1 MLPLSY
7 TRPIADL
14 RVGILKI
21 HEKWGNYL
29 DSHQFFFRSEKYLS
43 QKFPI
48 PETISLTIKGG
59 TLPTSELL
67 DKIFLLKPNEVI
79 TYQNIP
85 IAGYYDVQEAF
96 EINERK
102 SIELSTLNIVT
113 RPWDIFLKNG
123 EEIRKD
129 YSLLTNNRESEK
141 LKDKHTITYGKHIF
155 IEKGAAITAAI
166 LNASNGPI
174 YIGKNVEIQEGA
186 ILRGPVTVNEGTTVN
201 MGAKIRQNTTIGPYS
216 KVGGEISN
224 SIIQG
229 FSSKFHDGFLGNSV
243 IGEWCNLGANTNI
256 SNLKN
261 NYLNVKMW
269 DYAKEKFVHT
279 GLQFCGLIMADHT
292 KCGINTM
299 FNTSTSVGVCS
310 NIFGEG
316 FPRTFIPSFAWGGHS
331 GFMTHELKK
340 VFETTELVMQ
350 RKEKE
355 LTNVDKKILS
365 HIFELTANYR
375 LWKK

>member
-29 DSHQFFFRSEKYLS
+29 DSHLFFFRSEKYLS

-85 IAGYYDVQEAF
+85 IAGYYDVQEPF

-155 IEKGAAITAAI
+155 IEKGATITAAI

-269 DYAKEKFVHT
+269 DYTKEKFVHT

-331 GFMTHELKK
+331 GFVTHELKK

-350 RKEKE
+350 RREKE
-355 LTNVDKKILS
+355 LTNIDKKILS

>member
-102 SIELSTLNIVT
+102 SIELSTLNIVI

-155 IEKGAAITAAI
+155 IEKGATITAAI

-316 FPRTFIPSFAWGGHS
+316 FPRTFIPSFAWGGRS

-350 RKEKE
+350 RREKE
-355 LTNVDKKILS
+355 LTNIDKKILS

>member
-85 IAGYYDVQEAF
+85 IAGYYDVQEPF

-155 IEKGAAITAAI
+155 IEKGATITAAI

-269 DYAKEKFVHT
+269 DYTKEKFVHT

-331 GFMTHELKK
+331 GFVTHELKK

-350 RKEKE
+350 RREKE
-355 LTNVDKKILS
+355 LTNIDKKILS